1 MSNVKAIKV
10 MLRSFEL
17 VLILKI
23 NFAKSSFGAFRRL
36 DQWVESAM
44 GYLNCRLWSLPFSYL
59 GIPIGANPRRSE
71 IWDLNISMCE
81 RKLSKCKQR
90 NLSFGG
96 RVTLIKSILNPIPIF
111 FISFFRVPK
120 NVVDKLVR
128 LQRSFLWGEG
138 DDQNK
143 LTWVKWKTICLPKE
157 KGGLGVEVLDT
168 AFPTSMKWH

>member
-59 GIPIGANPRRSE
+59 GIPIGAHPRRSE
-71 IWDLNISMCE
+71 ICDPIISKCK
-81 RKLSKCKQR
+81 RKLSKWKQR

-96 RVTLIKSILNPIPIF
+96 RVTWIKSVLNSIPIF
-111 FISFFRVPK
+111 FFSFFRLLK
-120 NVVDKLVR
+120 KVVDRLVR
-128 LQRSFLWGEG
+128 LQ
-138 DDQNK
+138 
-143 LTWVKWKTICLPKE
+143 
-157 KGGLGVEVLDT
+157 
-168 AFPTSMKWH
+168 